1 MQSQYE
7 QYFDKETRPNT
18 ATANAVM
25 NSCAFTKFDNEKSD
39 ALIIAFRV
47 FDWLCSQRDIGP
59 DAYTYTIM
67 LSVCSNLLPRR
78 DKSARFSHAQ
88 KLFQKCRD
96 SGFVNDY
103 VLRKLRSTVTEEEYM
118 SLVEYRV
125 NSSAKN
131 LPNSWTKN
139 ALNSRSKIPP
149 RGKWKRR

>member
-7 QYFDKETRPNT
+7 RTLDNEARPNT

-25 NSCAFTKFDNEKSD
+25 NSCAFTKVDHEKAD
-39 ALIIAFRV
+39 ALRIAFGV

-78 DKSARFSHAQ
+78 DKSARFAHAQ

-96 SGFVNDY
+96 SGFVNDF

-125 NSSAKN
+125 NSSARN
-131 LPNSWTKN
+131 LPTSWTRN
-139 ALNSRSKIPP
+139 AVKSKSKSKFSSR
-149 RGKWKRR
+149 RKWN